1 MSFYTDTHL
10 LKVEWFGYVI
20 DLSPDLNPFSSSFG
34 IPIVVIKI
42 KGMLL
47 TSVFPFRRLHT
58 SKPSSPGIMTS
69 RKIKSVF
76 NFRMNP
82 RELCP
87 SKATEMLYPVL
98 VEARYKTKNIWPSD
112 IDNH

>member
-20 DLSPDLNPFSSSFG
+20 DLSPDLNPVSTFFG
-34 IPIVVIKI
+34 ILVVVIKI
-42 KGMLL
+42 KGMSL
-47 TSVFPFRRLHT
+47 TSGFSFRRLHT

-69 RKIKSVF
+69 RKIRSVF
-76 NFRMNP
+76 NFWMNP

-98 VEARYKTKNIWPSD
+98 VEARYKTENIWPSD